1 MLFLHSV
8 NKRIKIANFQI
19 QPFKGTPQ
27 YHKKLKNLN
36 EILRM
41 DYSITAKKHNAIDN
55 YRYNCK
61 KKIAIKKKKNI
72 EVDR

>member
-1 MLFLHSV
+1 MLFCSV

-19 QPFKGTPQ
+19 QTFVKELPVITKIL
-27 YHKKLKNLN
+27 KMKNLN
-36 EILRM
+36 ELLRM

-61 KKIAIKKKKNI
+61 KGKKNI

>member
-8 NKRIKIANFQI
+8 NTLNKRIKIANSQI
-19 QPFKGTPQ
+19 QTFKGTPQ

-61 KKIAIKKKKNI
+61 KKGKKY
-72 EVDR
+72 

>member
-1 MLFLHSV
+1 M
-8 NKRIKIANFQI
+8 
-19 QPFKGTPQ
+19 
-27 YHKKLKNLN
+27 KNLN

-61 KKIAIKKKKNI
+61 KNLKNKRRRKNI